1 MTCANVISRL
11 GSPVLPV
18 SVMSVDLAIGFR
30 CRSSPRINH
39 LLAVSSPKPLR
50 SCITRLPV
58 LEYRHPPPTAL
69 PTTTKS
75 GRRGKRVAF
84 ADSKGLSLI
93 TVRLFSEK
101 EEKIA
106 CEPLPRLKKLNRVLE
121 TSRLRLGFDEPCVDF
136 QAFRSRLQEN
146 MVLLESCKVTKR
158 SVLGTVR
165 VRNVCFEKAVH
176 IRVTFDTWRSY
187 RDVPCTYLDQRYGEP
202 GTDVFE
208 FNITVPEQMDSR
220 GRIEFCVSYLP
231 CGFSDAVWDNNY
243 GRNYCI
249 HVCDT

>member
-1 MTCANVISRL
+1 MTCANVMARL

-30 CRSSPRINH
+30 CKSSPRINY
-39 LLAVSSPKPLR
+39 LLSVSSPKPLR
-50 SCITRLPV
+50 PCITRL

-69 PTTTKS
+69 PTTKS

-106 CEPLPRLKKLNRVLE
+106 YETVKMPRLKKLHCVKE
-121 TSRLRLGFDEPCVDF
+121 TSLRLGFDQPCVDF

-187 RDVPCTYLDQRYGEP
+187 LDVPCSYLDQCYGEP

-220 GRIEFCVSYLP
+220 GLIEFCVSYLP
-231 CGFSDAVWDNNY
+231 SGFSDAVWDNNY
-243 GRNYCI
+243 GKNYCI
-249 HVCDT
+249 HVCET